1 MAMRVESR
9 AAPNTGHA
17 QVVKPTSSYQDF
29 NGSKPQRKSLET
41 NEHCRTEHIDYALRR

>member
-17 QVVKPTSSYQDF
+17 QVVKPMPRTKI
-29 NGSKPQRKSLET
+29 SKAANHKG
-41 NEHCRTEHIDYALRR
+41 NH